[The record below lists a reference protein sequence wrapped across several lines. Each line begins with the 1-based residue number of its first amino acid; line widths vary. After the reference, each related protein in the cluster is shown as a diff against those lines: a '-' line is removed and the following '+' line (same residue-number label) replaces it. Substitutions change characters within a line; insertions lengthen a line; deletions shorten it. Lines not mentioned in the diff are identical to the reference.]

1 LHETY
6 GFPPLEEEVT
16 MFMGQFDL
24 NKDGRV
30 SWDEFYFVLE
40 KIKAEVGKKA
50 GNAREYIS
58 YEKMKADRF
67 KHVRVKLDL

>member
-1 LHETY
+1 
-6 GFPPLEEEVT
+6 LEEEVT

-30 SWDEFYFVLE
+30 SWDEFCFVLE
-40 KIKAEVGKKA
+40 KIKAEMGTKA
-50 GNAREYIS
+50 GNAREYTS